1 MTGTALYFSL
11 SWSFMVGASSSG
23 TSSPGQP
30 YHWKVVV
37 LESPLKPL
45 TSPPE
50 DMDMSYLPS
59 SERLIV
65 MGKRFDTSSRRP
77 SDDSGLTSF
86 VGASDIL
93 VVFVQV
99 LYRVVGV
106 VDETKSRVC

>member
-11 SWSFMVGASSSG
+11 SWSFKVCVSSSG

-59 SERLIV
+59 SERLMV
-65 MGKRFDTSSRRP
+65 MGSRFDTSSRRP
-77 SDDSGLTSF
+77 SDDSGCLSF
-86 VGASDIL
+86 VGSSGIL
-93 VVFVQV
+93 VVIAGV
-99 LYRVVGV
+99 LVG
-106 VDETKSRVC
+106 